1 MGEKD
6 RNKREEMMEEIVEEK
21 VLSLTVIGIGELG
34 GGETGGKL
42 RSQSTLSVVPVFR
55 PNVVIEIYRCL

>member
-34 GGETGGKL
+34 GNGRKT
-42 RSQSTLSVVPVFR
+42 P
-55 PNVVIEIYRCL
+55 

>member
-34 GGETGGKL
+34 GKTGGKL